1 MHAHR
6 YFLPGYP
13 SGIHIRHYGYYTRNY
28 DQKEQPAQV
37 TSAVVLVLLPC
48 CATLAHSIRTE
59 IPLCHNSPPISVFC
73 FKKSICWPAITPL
86 PAQASVALRHP
97 FRTAFPPRRSP
108 RVCSRVVLNR
118 CSATSPQ
125 AIGTLESV
133 ALVLCQ
139 AGKRPLLRV

>member
-59 IPLCHNSPPISVFC
+59 ISLCYNLPPISVFC

-86 PAQASVALRHP
+86 PAPASVALRHLYL
-97 FRTAFPPRRSP
+97 FDLIDELGYRGWIGCEYHPR
-108 RVCSRVVLNR
+108 
-118 CSATSPQ
+118 Q
-125 AIGTLESV
+125 GTVEGLGW
-133 ALVLCQ
+133 A
-139 AGKRPLLRV
+139 RPYGLGPSTDAH

>member
-13 SGIHIRHYGYYTRNY
+13 SGIHIRYYGYYTRNY

-59 IPLCHNSPPISVFC
+59 ISLCYNLPPISVFC

-86 PAQASVALRHP
+86 PAPASVALRRLS
-97 FRTAFPPRRSP
+97 RTASPPRRSP
-108 RVCSRVVLNR
+108 RVCSPVVSNR
-118 CSATSPQ
+118 CSATFPQ
-125 AIGTLESV
+125 ATGTLVSV

-139 AGKRPLLRV
+139 AGKKPLPRV